1 MSASLRTLVAGGCLL
16 AILLLLAT
24 HPAHAIDPAT
34 LPNPQLQARYIK
46 LIHEFRCVECQ
57 NESLADSEV
66 DIAGELRREI
76 RDMLLAGK
84 TDAQIR
90 DFLVS
95 RYSEFILYRP
105 RYSARNAWLWLL
117 PLVLLVLGGFIAAR
131 IVRARSGLV
140 ASDQEPV
147 EDVFGD
153 APEAVDD
160 PSRHAGAGT
169 PR

>member
-1 MSASLRTLVAGGCLL
+1 MSAWLRSILPAGCLL
-16 AILLLLAT
+16 ALLTLAT
-24 HPAHAIDPAT
+24 TPTRAVDPAQ
-34 LPNPQLQARYIK
+34 LPDPQLQARYIK

-117 PLVLLVLGGFIAAR
+117 PLCLLALGGFIAAR

-147 EDVFGD
+147 EDAFGGL
-153 APEAVDD
+153 APKAEDSS
-160 PSRHAGAGT
+160 SRADAGT
-169 PR
+169 SR